1 MDVEPSPLIVSPARD
16 WSELP
21 LDALSTIFMKL
32 GTIEILMGAGLVCR
46 SWLVAAKSPEL
57 WRFVD
62 MTNHQM
68 VFPMNGGPETL
79 CAMAKVAIDRS
90 DGRMESFRAQMFVTS
105 ELLDYIVSRAN
116 SLKSIQLT
124 NCLFLWTHKLGRFAS
139 KCPLLEEIEFSYQKM
154 LPELIR
160 HIGSVH
166 PNLKCLRISLPSI
179 YEGGVH
185 REYDDSWEDMK
196 NEEAFAIAESL
207 HELRFLQMAGR
218 CMSNEGVYAI
228 IKGCPH
234 LECLDITKCCD
245 VDVDDKLR
253 SHCAKIKCVLLPKP
267 MGWSSLPGFACQIED
282 KAKTMI
288 SP

>member
-1 MDVEPSPLIVSPARD
+1 MDVEPSLLTVSSVRD

-46 SWLVAAKSPEL
+46 SWLAAAKSPEL

-62 MTNHQM
+62 MTGHKM
-68 VFPMNGGPETL
+68 VNNMVNGDPGIL

-90 DGRMESFRAQMFVTS
+90 DGQMESFRAQLFVTS
-105 ELLDYIVSRAN
+105 ELLDYIESRAN

-124 NCLFLWTHKLGRFAS
+124 NCWYLWTQKLSRFAS

-160 HIGSVH
+160 HLGSVH

-179 YEGGVH
+179 WQNGVH
-185 REYDDSWEDMK
+185 MEYDESWEAGK

-218 CMSNEGVYAI
+218 CLSNDGVYAI
-228 IKGCPH
+228 IQGCPH
-234 LECLDITKCCD
+234 LECLDITKCCHVYVND
-245 VDVDDKLR
+245 ELR
-253 SHCAKIKCVLLPKP
+253 AHCAKIKCVLFPKR
-267 MGWSSLPGFACQIED
+267 AQI
-282 KAKTMI
+282 KRTRRR
-288 SP
+288 